1 MSLRLR
7 NPLNLLRSQAIALDA
22 GSGRT
27 LITNPKSEVLLD
39 EPTVIAIEYGTG
51 TVIATGAEA
60 KSYLGKAPE
69 RIQVIRPIQAGVI
82 VDFDAAKALLRH
94 FFKRTVPDDGTRLKV
109 CAAACHGV
117 TELEKRTFLD
127 CCKAAGAARVDMVDA
142 PLAAAVG
149 AGLDIRQPKGRLLL
163 GIGAGLAE
171 ASVLC
176 LSDVVYSETAHIG
189 AELFHEAV
197 AQHLAARYKVAIGEN
212 MAEQATLQLAWAERP
227 AETRHMTLTG
237 KYSGSGTPCALELTD
252 DDLEGALDAPL
263 AALEALVR
271 KAMDQTPAELVADI
285 ADTGLMLYGGGS
297 QVHGL
302 AGALGKRLGLRTRVV
317 SEPSLA
323 VVLGAAATLRPDLDF
338 KKLLVK

>member
-27 LITNPKSEVLLD
+27 IITNQQSEVLLD
-39 EPTVIAIEYGTG
+39 EPSVIAIEHGTG
-51 TVIATGAEA
+51 AVIATGAEA

-82 VDFDAAKALLRH
+82 VDFDSAKAMLRI
-94 FFKRTVPDDGTRLKV
+94 FFKRVLPDDGSRFKV
-109 CAAACHGV
+109 CAVVCHGI
-117 TELEKRTFLD
+117 TALEKRTFAD
-127 CCKAAGAARVDMVDA
+127 CCKAAGAAKVDLVDA

-149 AGLDIRQPKGRLLL
+149 AGLDIRQAKGRLLL

-176 LSDVVYSETAHIG
+176 LADVVYSETARIG
-189 AELFHEAV
+189 AEVFHESV
-197 AQHLAARYKVAIGEN
+197 TQHLAARYKVAIGEN
-212 MAEQATLQLAWAERP
+212 MAEQTTIQLAWAKRP
-227 AETRHMTLTG
+227 AETRRMTLTG

-252 DDLEGALDAPL
+252 DDLEGALDGPL
-263 AALEALVR
+263 DMLEALVR
-271 KAMDQTPAELVADI
+271 KAMDKTPAELVADI
-285 ADTGLMLYGGGS
+285 ADTGLVLYGGGA
-297 QVHGL
+297 QIHGL
-302 AGALGKRLGLRTRVV
+302 DIALGARLGLRTRVAQ
-317 SEPSLA
+317 EPSKVA
-323 VVLGAAATLRPDLDF
+323 VLGAAATLRPDLDF

>member
-7 NPLNLLRSQAIALDA
+7 NPLNLLRSHAIALDA

-27 LITNPKSEVLLD
+27 IITNPNSEVLLD
-39 EPTVIAIEYGTG
+39 EPTFIAIEYGTG

-82 VDFDAAKALLRH
+82 VDFESAKALLH
-94 FFKRTVPDDGTRLKV
+94 GFFQRVAPSDGSRLSV
-109 CAAACHGV
+109 CAVVCHGI
-117 TELEKRTFLD
+117 TELEKRTFAD
-127 CCKAAGAARVDMVDA
+127 CCKAAGAAKVDLVEA

-149 AGLDIRQPKGRLLL
+149 TGLDIRQPKGRFLL

-176 LSDVVYSETAHIG
+176 LADVVFSESASIG

-197 AQHLAARYKVAIGEN
+197 AQHLAARYRVAIGEN
-212 MAEQATLQLAWAERP
+212 MAEKATLQLAWAERP
-227 AETRHMTLTG
+227 AETRHLTLTG

-252 DDLEGALDAPL
+252 DDLEGALDGPL

-271 KAMDQTPAELVADI
+271 KVMDKTPAELVADI
-285 ADTGLMLYGGGS
+285 ADTGLILYGGGA
-297 QVHGL
+297 QVRGL
-302 AGALGKRLGLRTRVV
+302 DLALGSRLGLRTRLAQ
-317 SEPSLA
+317 EPSMVA
-323 VVLGAAATLRPDLDF
+323 VLGAASTLRPDLDF
-338 KKLLVK
+338 KKLLIK